1 MLHPEGRQ
9 ELARAT
15 RTPSKKVMLLYGE
28 FWEIRISER
37 ENLEFAQEEFEPLP
51 GTPGSAQHLSKERN
65 KRVFSETVMK
75 DEKQH

>member
-1 MLHPEGRQ
+1 M
-9 ELARAT
+9 
-15 RTPSKKVMLLYGE
+15 YGE

-37 ENLEFAQEEFEPLP
+37 ENLEFAQEEFKPLP
-51 GTPGSAQHLSKERN
+51 RTPGSAQHLSKERN